1 MAAKEDTVMS
11 HVGLLIRLEAK
22 PEKTEEL
29 AAFLKGALP
38 AVNNEPGT
46 ASWFALRIGPTTFG
60 IYDTFPDDT
69 ARQKHLSGPI
79 AAALGAKAPE
89 LLAKP
94 PSIEPVDV
102 LAAKLPK

>member
-1 MAAKEDTVMS
+1 MS

-22 PEKTEEL
+22 AGKAEEL

-38 AVNNEPGT
+38 AVNKEEGT

-79 AAALGAKAPE
+79 AAALLAKVPE

-94 PSIEPVDV
+94 PGIEPVDV
-102 LAAKLPK
+102 IAAKLPK